1 MKINTCKFVRVSNL
15 FTDAPFA
22 WEKFFQYESQFRGS
36 YNNTKLLVKIKD
48 IKRTLVFLKKDS
60 SNIDEV
66 TNQCGLVISRLNK
79 LANDVFVD
87 LEN

>member
-15 FTDAPFA
+15 FTEAPLA
-22 WEKFFQYESQFRGS
+22 WEKFFQYESQFRS
-36 YNNTKLLVKIKD
+36 YNNNTKLLAKIKD
-48 IKRTLVFLKKDS
+48 IKQTLVFLKQDS

-79 LANDVFVD
+79 LTNDVFID